1 MFDWKAFFND
11 FAEKYYSVPRLD
23 TREHIYAL
31 QNYLLEKGMLVED
44 VDYAIKTLL
53 GEELP
58 RPKNAWNEREIHY
71 KEEKARKTDKVY
83 QSSWPDGKA
92 PEGAKVM
99 TGTKGGKY
107 YIGDPDTGE
116 PAKPEDDDGN
126 TEKDE
131 KPTYEEQPN
140 GYVGPKN
147 KKLKQGDPTKTEEY
161 QKDLEPD
168 DLEFNARNSKDVNPE
183 PPPPLELT
191 DIIKNPKF
199 PKRYLQVLER
209 MANTKHSVRTKKWSH
224 FSDIEGGQGKIK
236 AQAGELMTMMG
247 CSMNDDEFEQLM
259 SALEEHERTLVDTY
273 KGVFKKKNKQGK
285 LIDNPGSRII
295 DKSWIKSARQNRT
308 AILTRIQDQYGE
320 GTEIIATAWDSESEV
335 ESMGMSDY
343 KKNKGFSSDMY
354 LKVKKPNGEEV
365 LDETSLKKSKH
376 VNFLNSGAGIF
387 VKWDKNLPENINQ
400 NVYRKAAR
408 KRNIDFI
415 NDNISEV
422 QKLINSEEGKGI
434 KKLMENK
441 GISFEQALDGDSRD
455 KQNVLWQTIKL
466 LKSKGNKDA
475 DDIVKQDT
483 KNHNQF
489 VEDSVKAI
497 TENDKMR
504 EGMLTEIRSE
514 FPLKA
519 VSDGEETMA
528 IGDMSLDKKTMKNI
542 FGTSNYDKIQE
553 KLEAQA
559 GPPPFI
565 GYNAGLGEEIIPI
578 AQIGIREDGR
588 GYGGQFK
595 FEMILHPDFA
605 NKLDTA
611 QSETYG
617 EKE

>member
-1 MFDWKAFFND
+1 M
-11 FAEKYYSVPRLD
+11 
-23 TREHIYAL
+23 
-31 QNYLLEKGMLVED
+31 
-44 VDYAIKTLL
+44 
-53 GEELP
+53 
-58 RPKNAWNEREIHY
+58 
-71 KEEKARKTDKVY
+71 
-83 QSSWPDGKA
+83 
-92 PEGAKVM
+92 
-99 TGTKGGKY
+99 
-107 YIGDPDTGE
+107 
-116 PAKPEDDDGN
+116 
-126 TEKDE
+126 
-131 KPTYEEQPN
+131 
-140 GYVGPKN
+140 
-147 KKLKQGDPTKTEEY
+147 
-161 QKDLEPD
+161 
-168 DLEFNARNSKDVNPE
+168 
-183 PPPPLELT
+183 
-191 DIIKNPKF
+191 
-199 PKRYLQVLER
+199 
-209 MANTKHSVRTKKWSH
+209 
-224 FSDIEGGQGKIK
+224 
-236 AQAGELMTMMG
+236 
-247 CSMNDDEFEQLM
+247 
-259 SALEEHERTLVDTY
+259 
-273 KGVFKKKNKQGK
+273 
-285 LIDNPGSRII
+285 
-295 DKSWIKSARQNRT
+295 
-308 AILTRIQDQYGE
+308 
-320 GTEIIATAWDSESEV
+320 
-335 ESMGMSDY
+335 
-343 KKNKGFSSDMY
+343 
-354 LKVKKPNGEEV
+354 
-365 LDETSLKKSKH
+365 
-376 VNFLNSGAGIF
+376 NSGAGIF

-422 QKLINSEEGKGI
+422 QKLINSEEGKEI

-565 GYNAGLGEEIIPI
+565 AYNAGLGEEIIPI